1 MMSPVAASS
10 RSASGLVAVEQRQPR
25 RPVAL
30 AEAHDALSR
39 PAEQLEQRLP
49 VGAEHR
55 NGPVHAV
62 AADPHG
68 RVVRGEANGLF
79 LVVLT
84 HQHGPAHA
92 VTADPHKA
100 HLTDDLHPA
109 GVRCSGLAEA
119 DGVALAVE
127 VDARARVAA
136 VVYADATGNPVVTD
150 GDVALVVGR
159 VHHDRLAA
167 VGVVQGDGPLVSLL
181 GAPAPATEV
190 EVAPGERR
198 RLLVVGVQDAQ
209 QAGAAA
215 AAEREVGVAQRATS
229 CGDLNVE
236 DRLAVDAEE
245 V

>member
-62 AADPHG
+62 AADPH
-68 RVVRGEANGLF
+68 
-79 LVVLT
+79 
-84 HQHGPAHA
+84 
-92 VTADPHKA
+92 KA

-136 VVYADATGNPVVTD
+136 V
-150 GDVALVVGR
+150 
-159 VHHDRLAA
+159 
-167 VGVVQGDGPLVSLL
+167 GVVQGDGPLVSLL
-181 GAPAPATEV
+181 GAPASATEV